1 MRSRRLLWLTFLAV
15 AAVALVAV
23 ACGGNEE
30 KAAATPTRAAA
41 AASPTRPAASP
52 TAGKVSSPTPK
63 AAASPTSSP
72 AAQPTTAPS
81 TQTVEISAGPE
92 FKFDKDTIT
101 VKAGSQVTLR
111 FTNKASG
118 VPHNWSAY
126 TDSTASEPIPG
137 AKTEICT
144 GPCEKEITFTAP
156 DQPGNYFFRCD
167 VHNSMTGTLVVE

>member
-1 MRSRRLLWLTFLAV
+1 MRSKRLLWLAFLAI
-15 AAVALVAV
+15 AALALVAT
-23 ACGGNEE
+23 ACGGKEE
-30 KAAATPTRAAA
+30 KAAATPTHAAA

-81 TQTVEISAGPE
+81 AQTVEISAGPE

-101 VKAGSQVTLR
+101 VKAGSQVTLK

-144 GPCEKEITFTAP
+144 GSCEKEITFTAP

-167 VHNSMTGTLVVE
+167 VHNSMKGTLVVE